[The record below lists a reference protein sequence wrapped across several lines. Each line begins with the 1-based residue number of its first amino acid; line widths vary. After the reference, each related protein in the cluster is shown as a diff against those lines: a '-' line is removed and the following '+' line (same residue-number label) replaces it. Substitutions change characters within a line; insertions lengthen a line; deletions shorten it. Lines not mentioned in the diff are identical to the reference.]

1 MQIKKNN
8 FNKIFILFLFA
19 HLSIW
24 TLIPSIS
31 NYNLPLDTIEALAW
45 GSDLSWGY
53 NKHPPFSA
61 WSTEVFYKIFG
72 NQDWAYYFLSQIF
85 VVSAFFIVFK
95 FSEDFLKNRI
105 HSLISILLLE
115 GIFFYNFTTPEFN
128 VNVCQI
134 PFWALTVYYC
144 WRGLNQNDITS
155 WLLFG
160 LFAGLGI
167 LSKYLFIYLLIA
179 LDVFFIY
186 LIINKKF
193 NFKCLISLISF
204 FIVLLPHLVWL
215 VDNDYTT
222 ITYALHRTGIENS
235 NFFINHIFY
244 PLIFLGKQ
252 IGILIPFFIMFF
264 FVVSKF
270 KTKINFK
277 DKKLIFLIA
286 INIVPIMLIFFTSL
300 FMGVKIRTMWM
311 TPFYLF
317 MGVLFVY
324 IFQRKIDLNK
334 LKYFFS
340 IFLILFI
347 FSPMI
352 YFYISIT
359 QTDKRTDYP
368 GKNISQTVQKQWEK
382 NFKNNIELVGGDEW
396 HGGNLSYHLKSRPS
410 WDNIF
415 GADKNFTSKD
425 IDGGFVLVGNA
436 NILKNI
442 CNGEFLTVDINTGK
456 VKILGVCMIGTK
468 K

>member
-1 MQIKKNN
+1 MQIKKNDL
-8 FNKIFILFLFA
+8 NKIFILFLFA
-19 HLSIW
+19 HLFAW

-31 NYNLPLDTIEALAW
+31 NTNLPLDTIEALAW
-45 GSDLSWGY
+45 GSNLSWGY

-61 WSTEVFYKIFG
+61 WSTEVFYQIFG
-72 NQDWAYYFLSQIF
+72 NQDWVYYFLSQIF

-95 FSEDFLKNRI
+95 FSEDFLKNKT

-128 VNVCQI
+128 VNVCQL

-144 WRGLNQNDITS
+144 WRGLKQNDITS

-193 NFKCLISLISF
+193 NSKCLISLISF
-204 FIVLLPHLVWL
+204 LVVLLPHLIWL
-215 VDNDYTT
+215 VDNEYTT
-222 ITYALHRTGIENS
+222 ITYALHRTGIEDS
-235 NFFINHIFY
+235 SFFINHISY

-252 IGILIPFFIMFF
+252 IGILIPFSIMFF
-264 FVVSKF
+264 FIVSKF
-270 KTKINFK
+270 KTKINLK

-286 INIVPIMLIFFTSL
+286 INIVPIILMFLTSL

-324 IFQRKIDLNK
+324 IFQKKIVLNK

-347 FSPMI
+347 FSPMA
-352 YFYISIT
+352 YFYVSIT

-368 GKNISQTVQKQWEK
+368 GKRISHRVQEK
-382 NFKNNIELVGGDEW
+382 WKNNFTNKIELVGGDEW
-396 HGGNLSYHLKSRPS
+396 HGGNLSYHLKSRPK
-410 WDNIF
+410 WDNILE
-415 GADKNFTSKD
+415 AKKSIPLKD
-425 IDGGFVLVGNA
+425 VDGGFILIGNA
-436 NILKNI
+436 DILLKICGGVFFNIEGQGI
-442 CNGEFLTVDINTGK
+442 CMMGI
-456 VKILGVCMIGTK
+456 K